1 MDFGTILRNAARRH
15 PDSVA
20 VSCEE
25 REQTYAQL
33 FQHACQLAQG
43 LHFLG
48 LSPGD
53 RVATLGPNNFHTAEQ
68 IAGLALGG
76 FVRASLYGHESAEVN
91 AYLIEHVGARV
102 LIVHADSY
110 ASLSHTLD
118 DIGCLEH
125 VIIYGG
131 AGTVQQVLVYENWLA
146 GQPASDPMVLQ
157 SPDDIHV
164 IRFSAGTTGRPKGI
178 VHTVSGWLAIDD
190 QYRWVTPML
199 DNRDVYLAVGQLTHA
214 AIVFFWPILQVG
226 GRVVI
231 MPAFEPGRAL
241 EIIEQQRVTVT
252 LAVPTM
258 IQALVDHPD
267 VATRDLSSLRCLN
280 YAASPIAAATL
291 DRAVEVF
298 GDSLF
303 HMYAQSEVVPITML
317 LPHQHRATGTES
329 ERNRAR
335 SVGRPT
341 PNTHVTIVDDDGN
354 ALPRGEIGEIAAQ
367 SPSAMHG
374 LWNDPEGTAR
384 RFLPDGSVLTRD
396 VGFLDDAGFLFVVD
410 RKDDMIISGGFNIWP
425 AQLEQALS
433 QHPAVA
439 EVTVVAAPHDRWG
452 ETPVAVVVLTADGL
466 ATADELI
473 ELSRQAVGSVKKVT
487 RVDFVDALPK
497 SAFGKV
503 LRRSLRG
510 RYWTTDDVVQVGGA

>member
-1 MDFGTILRNAARRH
+1 MILRNAAQRH
-15 PDSVA
+15 PNSVA

-25 REQTYAQL
+25 REQTYAEL
-33 FQHACQLAQG
+33 YGRACQLAHG
-43 LHFLG
+43 LQALG
-48 LSPGD
+48 LRRGD

-91 AYLIEHVGARV
+91 SYLIDHVGARV

-110 ASLSHTLD
+110 ASASGALD
-118 DIGCLEH
+118 DISCLEH

-131 AGTVQQVLVYENWLA
+131 ADPAPPALGYEEWLA
-146 GQPASDPMVLQ
+146 AQPPRDPMVIQ

-178 VHTVSGWLAIDD
+178 VHTVGGWLAIGD

-231 MPAFEPGRAL
+231 MPAFEPGLTL

-258 IQALVDHPD
+258 IQSLVDHPD
-267 VATRDLSSLRCLN
+267 VAKRDLSSLRCLN
-280 YAASPIAAATL
+280 YAASPIAPATL

-298 GDSLF
+298 GDALF
-303 HMYAQSEVVPITML
+303 HMYAQSEVVPVTML
-317 LPHQHRATGTES
+317 LPHQHVATGTDG
-329 ERNRAR
+329 ERSRAR

-341 PNTHVTIVDDDGN
+341 PNTQVTIVDDDGN
-354 ALPRGEIGEIAAQ
+354 ALPPGEIGEIAAH
-367 SPSAMHG
+367 SPSAMLG

-439 EVTVVAAPHDRWG
+439 EVSVVAAPHDRWG
-452 ETPVAVVVLTADGL
+452 ETPVAVVVLTADGR

-473 ELSRQAVGSVKKVT
+473 ELSREAVGSVKKVT

-497 SAFGKV
+497 SALGKV
-503 LRRSLRG
+503 LRRNLRA
-510 RYWTTDDVVQVGGA
+510 RYWTTDDVVQVGGT

>member
-1 MDFGTILRNAARRH
+1 VDFGTILRDAAQRH
-15 PDSVA
+15 ADSVA
-20 VSCEE
+20 VCCEE
-25 REQTYAQL
+25 RQQTYAEL
-33 FQHACQLAQG
+33 FQRACQLAQG
-43 LHFLG
+43 LQLLG
-48 LSPGD
+48 LGPGD

-91 AYLIEHVGARV
+91 AYLIRHVGARV

-110 ASLSHTLD
+110 ASLSHTLE

-125 VIIYGG
+125 VIVYGDDSVHPALG
-131 AGTVQQVLVYENWLA
+131 YENWLA
-146 GQPASDPMVLQ
+146 AQPGSDPMVLQ

-178 VHTVSGWLAIDD
+178 AHTVGGWLAIGN

-199 DNRDVYLAVGQLTHA
+199 DDRDVYLAAGQLTHA

-226 GRVVI
+226 GRVVV
-231 MPAFEPGRAL
+231 MPAFDPGRVL

-267 VATRDLSSLRCLN
+267 VAKRDLSSLRCLN
-280 YAASPIAAATL
+280 YAASPIAPAIL
-291 DRAVEVF
+291 DRAIEVF
-298 GDSLF
+298 GHSLF
-303 HMYAQSEVVPITML
+303 HMYAQSEVAPITML
-317 LPHQHRATGTES
+317 LPHQHLATGTES
-329 ERNRAR
+329 ERIRVR

-341 PNTHVTIVDDDGN
+341 PNTRVTIVDDDGN

-374 LWNDPEGTAR
+374 LWNDPQGTAR
-384 RFLPDGSVLTRD
+384 RFLPDGSVLTRV
-396 VGFLDDAGFLFVVD
+396 VGYLDDAGYLFVVD
-410 RKDDMIISGGFNIWP
+410 RKDDMIVSGGFNIWP
-425 AQLEQALS
+425 AQLEQALI
-433 QHPAVA
+433 QHPAVS
-439 EVTVVAAPHDRWG
+439 EVSVVAAPHGRWG
-452 ETPVAVVVLTADGL
+452 ETPVAVVVLSPDGV

-473 ELSRQAVGSVKKVT
+473 EVSRQAVGSVKKVT

-497 SAFGKV
+497 SALGKV
-503 LRRSLRG
+503 LRRSLRA
-510 RYWTTDDVVQVGGA
+510 RYWMADDVVQAHRP